1 MYLWQQRTENNISRV
16 NMSQEA
22 RLCGICTDQLW
33 PTAEQLPKVK
43 AMSDPQVDI
52 LSRLSR
58 LLTVLEPTHDSI
70 KLHLQQL
77 RLDYQR
83 VRDKSKKT

>member
-1 MYLWQQRTENNISRV
+1 MYVWRQRTENNISRV
-16 NMSQEA
+16 NLSQQA

-43 AMSDPQVDI
+43 AMSEPQVDI
-52 LSRLSR
+52 LSR

-77 RLDYQR
+77 RLD
-83 VRDKSKKT
+83 